1 MPCYG
6 KRFFLFSVTTAH
18 MTILQERTFS
28 ARAPWGGR
36 SATDPKQSRARQTRN
51 AWVVRKSAVLRG
63 GFFHVWPQGRDVRA
77 AGPGERLE
85 HLMGDEGSQQAE
97 RQPQAEPQG
106 EAGAGQEPDYRAL
119 WEQAKADARKWEGR
133 AKEANSK
140 AC

>member
-1 MPCYG
+1 M
-6 KRFFLFSVTTAH
+6 
-18 MTILQERTFS
+18 
-28 ARAPWGGR
+28 
-36 SATDPKQSRARQTRN
+36 
-51 AWVVRKSAVLRG
+51 
-63 GFFHVWPQGRDVRA
+63 
-77 AGPGERLE
+77 E